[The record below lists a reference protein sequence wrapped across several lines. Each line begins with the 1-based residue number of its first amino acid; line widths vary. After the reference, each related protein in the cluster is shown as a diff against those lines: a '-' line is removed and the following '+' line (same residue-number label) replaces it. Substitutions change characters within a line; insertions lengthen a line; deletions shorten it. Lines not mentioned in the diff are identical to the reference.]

1 MRIRELSGYTEN
13 MIKGKRWELLLLCLL
28 PIGGELLLR
37 SAEAALYSLMLYFGT
52 IRPIDLFTG
61 INTEQTVLSAIFI
74 LLRFLIMPPLW
85 CGLGARLMLFAE
97 GKKEP
102 KRLSRYLSSGKF
114 ILRSISAN
122 FFICLISALFL
133 LPIVAAFA
141 LGIYLLYDGAAGAEL
156 FVAVNLIA
164 LGIFLGIRWI
174 YLRFGLTAV
183 PFLLLKKGELSA
195 FRIVLFTIK
204 FMRHRGKFP
213 LKLILTYLLPVL
225 IIPPYFI
232 PKIAVS
238 YAVGISI
245 FFKEDE
251 NAHEQTCIHRSFGK
265 STAA

>member
-1 MRIRELSGYTEN
+1 MKIRELSGYTEK
-13 MIKGKRWELLLLCLL
+13 MIRGRRWELLLLCLL
-28 PIGGELLLR
+28 PIGATLLLR
-37 SAEAALYSLMLYFGT
+37 SAEAAVYSLMLYLGT
-52 IRPIDLFTG
+52 IRPIDLYTG
-61 INTEQTVLSAIFI
+61 INTEQGILSAIFI

-97 GKKEP
+97 GRKEP
-102 KRLSRYLSSGKF
+102 PHLSRYLSSGKF
-114 ILRSISAN
+114 ILRAISAN
-122 FFICLISALFL
+122 FFIGLISALFL
-133 LPIVAAFA
+133 IPIVAALG
-141 LGIYLLYDGAAGAEL
+141 LGIYLLSDGAVGREL
-156 FVAVNLIA
+156 FLAVNLIA

-174 YLRFGLTAV
+174 FLRLGFTAV
-183 PFLLLKKGELSA
+183 PFLLLKKRELSA
-195 FRIVLFTIK
+195 FRVVLFTLR
-204 FMRHRGKFP
+204 FMRHRGSFP
-213 LKLILTYLLPVL
+213 LKLLLTYLIPVL

>member
-122 FFICLISALFL
+122 FFVCLISALFL

-141 LGIYLLYDGAAGAEL
+141 LGIYLLSDGAAGAEL

-174 YLRFGLTAV
+174 
-183 PFLLLKKGELSA
+183 
-195 FRIVLFTIK
+195 
-204 FMRHRGKFP
+204 
-213 LKLILTYLLPVL
+213 
-225 IIPPYFI
+225 
-232 PKIAVS
+232 
-238 YAVGISI
+238 
-245 FFKEDE
+245 
-251 NAHEQTCIHRSFGK
+251 
-265 STAA
+265 

>member
-1 MRIRELSGYTEN
+1 MKIRELSGYTSKK
-13 MIKGKRWELLLLCLL
+13 IKGKRWELLLLCLL

-37 SAEAALYSLMLYFGT
+37 SAEAAIYSLLLYYGT
-52 IRPIDLFTG
+52 MRPIDLFTG
-61 INTEQTVLSAIFI
+61 IYTEQAILSALFI
-74 LLRFLIMPPLW
+74 LLRFLLMPPLW

-102 KRLSRYLSSGKF
+102 HRLSRYLSSGKF
-114 ILRSISAN
+114 ILRAILAN
-122 FFICLISALFL
+122 FFVCLISALFL

-141 LGIYLLYDGAAGAEL
+141 LGIYLLSDGASGAEL
-156 FVAVNLIA
+156 FTAVNLIA
-164 LGIFLGIRWI
+164 VGMFLGIRWF
-174 YLRFGLTAV
+174 YLRLGLTAV
-183 PFLLLKKGELSA
+183 PFLLLKKRELSA
-195 FRIVLFTIK
+195 FRVVLFTLR

-213 LKLILTYLLPVL
+213 LKLMLTYLLPVL

-232 PKIAVS
+232 PKFAVS

-251 NAHEQTCIHRSFGK
+251 NAHEQTCIQRSFRK